1 MDRMTIYYHFPS
13 LDTMLG
19 LVFAK
24 EYFSQYPNYTF
35 NYYQVNHRIAFNK
48 VLQESNTI
56 YFIGILPSDTVLR
69 VSLTLA
75 QHVIVID
82 NKVEDMRRLQAK
94 MSENKTEDEKRAQRQ
109 KLRFVYPANEE
120 PTTVF
125 QLCKQFFQ
133 QTVPQ
138 HVALL
143 ASYVL
148 DIELNQFQLPN
159 SNQMACGLY
168 AL

>member
-1 MDRMTIYYHFPS
+1 MARMTICYHFPS

-19 LVFAK
+19 LVFVK
-24 EYFSQYPNYTF
+24 DYFAQYPSHTF
-35 NYYQVNHRIAFNK
+35 NYYQVNHRTAFNK
-48 VLQESNTI
+48 VLQKSNTV
-56 YFIGILPSDTVLR
+56 YFIGYMPSDAVLQACLR
-69 VSLTLA
+69 LA
-75 QHVIVID
+75 EIVIVID
-82 NKVEDMRRLQAK
+82 NKARDMRELQ
-94 MSENKTEDEKRAQRQ
+94 EKKLAVGE
-109 KLRFVYPANEE
+109 KLRLKFPDNEE

-133 QTVPQ
+133 RPVPQ

-148 DIELNQFQLPN
+148 DIELNRFQLSN